1 VRGVRTIAG
10 ASHRV
15 VREGQAPRPDL
26 AGAVDELAEAL
37 RSLREWLETGDDRVR
52 AAARRDAAE
61 AAAAGAALVAEGIG
75 PATIAHLVQSLSIE
89 ALRATGLDAAGAQ
102 ARISGTS
109 T

>member
-1 VRGVRTIAG
+1 VAG
-10 ASHRV
+10 DR
-15 VREGQAPRPDL
+15 RRPCPY
-26 AGAVDELAEAL
+26 G
-37 RSLREWLETGDDRVR
+37 G
-52 AAARRDAAE
+52 AAAGDRRGW
-61 AAAAGAALVAEGIG
+61 AGAALVAEGIG